1 MDKHA
6 LVEQVAIAA
15 KRGNKFAN
23 QDLALILAAQR
34 TKNERL
40 IRWDHIEANYGRL
53 LKIDIDFPNLKR

>member
-1 MDKHA
+1 
-6 LVEQVAIAA
+6 VAIAA